1 MKIVYFNTPGS
12 ESEMGL
18 DADRDTNPDSKYSIQ
33 HARSSARL
41 IKVKKDY
48 FPTIFKFWPKRH
60 ARDHLKFILSSYHWG
75 SEK

>member
-1 MKIVYFNTPGS
+1 MLEILMKIVYFNTPGS

-48 FPTIFKFWPKRH
+48 FPTIFKF
-60 ARDHLKFILSSYHWG
+60 
-75 SEK
+75 